1 MWNYPQF
8 LAREKSEKAGASKN
22 PRTRSHSHPSTGR
35 KVQAQQ
41 LPDDLPVKK
50 KTIMK
55 NTKHRV
61 DQKKIQTERQKLEI
75 SSNIPELKKD
85 EIINELKKEIED
97 WKHQGLASYNLIT
110 QLDTY
115 SDNQQKQEAR
125 TIDKSVRSPRLVT
138 TSTQTLDEHCKLS
151 RAESLAPNEQQQ
163 QQQQQ
168 QQRDDSSAS
177 GGESMKLPKS
187 EDERVPTVS
196 WLPCAPMPDTSRT
209 SVSLKTVA
217 DHLAEMDDEPR
228 SKPPR
233 RLCISPE
240 TRQAL
245 ESADKL
251 LANAER
257 LLSQMDFKNVPLDIS
272 DDGSNCENVNDEELY
287 IRNVVASTFQKG
299 YYEPGPSAILD
310 KDDFKIKHEKM
321 AGARKEASK
330 STRMARA
337 RSNSPVRSFEPCLVC
352 HSETKVNKVNR
363 PLEQKTEEKERSGKA
378 ALNVQKA
385 PAISISGE
393 CFSVQAA
400 NIIDIEPQESS
411 QPRSYNNVAT
421 YEINHESK
429 KTDVVVPIPVPE
441 QEKEKSTPTVAAS
454 ETNRDQ
460 FEQDD
465 DDIRVS
471 TIVEEF
477 DDVIDLNVS
486 LGEPG
491 VLAEVDNLLDQQR
504 TLIRHVCKASEKLD
518 QFLMMNGS
526 SLDTDSS
533 PQMGKKSRV
542 SLQKKTAND
551 KQSEARRTPRV
562 EIDLAL
568 DKSEES
574 TSSRAKASRESSRN
588 AKSIASVESL
598 PSKSSRQSSGCQDE
612 SERAISRNET
622 YDLAKPSEPRPD
634 TSTTFGSDAKIVD
647 SHARTNSGFVA
658 NLKVPVALKDNN
670 STAKKSVERK
680 LTRSDPLESDRNEE
694 RVNKEKKNEADCDV
708 TDHEDNISSNSSS
721 MSTEN
726 RDSPVGSRESQAHG
740 QESPSS
746 STSFSEHEDDRST
759 DKASENVND
768 SLRLMHVSHFEHRSA
783 TPDESPDEES
793 AEKSQLEELST
804 ESKIENSLQEA
815 RENLKRVMKAMDDEL
830 PSSDAASKKQSADFG
845 NGLRL
850 VSRIG
855 ASSLPSDDAGPL
867 SRQNRSMVEILE
879 ETSRLKSNERQ
890 RLSLLKNLESCSIQ
904 AGADRCAVKG
914 LFTSTLIG
922 DAGLVNSCS
931 KLKITDTSSDLYS
944 EGEVCLSSA
953 TTSSLSLG
961 EVRRKIQLTKS
972 KSTTSSSNAT
982 SSTSAARSLGELVP
996 PTD

>member
-1 MWNYPQF
+1 
-8 LAREKSEKAGASKN
+8 
-22 PRTRSHSHPSTGR
+22 
-35 KVQAQQ
+35 
-41 LPDDLPVKK
+41 
-50 KTIMK
+50 
-55 NTKHRV
+55 
-61 DQKKIQTERQKLEI
+61 
-75 SSNIPELKKD
+75 
-85 EIINELKKEIED
+85 
-97 WKHQGLASYNLIT
+97 
-110 QLDTY
+110 
-115 SDNQQKQEAR
+115 
-125 TIDKSVRSPRLVT
+125 
-138 TSTQTLDEHCKLS
+138 
-151 RAESLAPNEQQQ
+151 
-163 QQQQQ
+163 
-168 QQRDDSSAS
+168 
-177 GGESMKLPKS
+177 
-187 EDERVPTVS
+187 
-196 WLPCAPMPDTSRT
+196 
-209 SVSLKTVA
+209 
-217 DHLAEMDDEPR
+217 MDDEPR

-257 LLSQMDFKNVPLDIS
+257 LLSQMDFKDVPLDIS

-310 KDDFKIKHEKM
+310 KDDFKVKHEKM
-321 AGARKEASK
+321 AGAKRSSSMKETSK

-337 RSNSPVRSFEPCLVC
+337 RSNSPARGFEPCLVC
-352 HSETKVNKVNR
+352 HSDQGKANK
-363 PLEQKTEEKERSGKA
+363 PPEEKTEEKERSGKP

-400 NIIDIEPQESS
+400 NIIDIEPREPS

-429 KTDVVVPIPVPE
+429 KTDVVPIPVPE

-454 ETNRDQ
+454 ETNREQ

-465 DDIRVS
+465 DDIQVS

-533 PQMGKKSRV
+533 PQIDKKSRV

-551 KQSEARRTPRV
+551 KQSEARRAPRV

-568 DKSEES
+568 DKSEET
-574 TSSRAKASRESSRN
+574 TSSRAKVSRESSRN

-598 PSKSSRQSSGCQDE
+598 PSKSRQSSGCQDE

-622 YDLAKPSEPRPD
+622 YDLAKPSEPRSN
-634 TSTTFGSDAKIVD
+634 TTTTFGSEAKIVD

-670 STAKKSVERK
+670 STAKKSVAREERK
-680 LTRSDPLESDRNEE
+680 PTRSDPLESNRNEE
-694 RVNKEKKNEADCDV
+694 RVNKEKKNDADCDV
-708 TDHEDNISSNSSS
+708 TDDEDNISSSSS
-721 MSTEN
+721 IGTEN
-726 RDSPVGSRESQAHG
+726 RDSPVGSREAQAHG

-759 DKASENVND
+759 DKASENAND
-768 SLRLMHVSHFEHRSA
+768 SLRLMHVSHFEHRSETA
-783 TPDESPDEES
+783 DEES

-830 PSSDAASKKQSADFG
+830 PTSDAPSRKQSADFG
-845 NGLRL
+845 NGLR
-850 VSRIG
+850 VASRIG
-855 ASSLPSDDAGPL
+855 ASSLPSDAGPL

-922 DAGLVNSCS
+922 DAGLVNNCS

-972 KSTTSSSNAT
+972 KSATSSSNAT
-982 SSTSAARSLGELVP
+982 SSTIDVESDIEPQGPVDIFFHKLTDVLSHAEEGLDYVSIISYIGVMFFSHCGATIGSRRIESLIKATSCVGICVRKRLFRIR
-996 PTD
+996 TKQ

>member
-1 MWNYPQF
+1 M
-8 LAREKSEKAGASKN
+8 
-22 PRTRSHSHPSTGR
+22 
-35 KVQAQQ
+35 
-41 LPDDLPVKK
+41 
-50 KTIMK
+50 
-55 NTKHRV
+55 
-61 DQKKIQTERQKLEI
+61 
-75 SSNIPELKKD
+75 
-85 EIINELKKEIED
+85 
-97 WKHQGLASYNLIT
+97 
-110 QLDTY
+110 
-115 SDNQQKQEAR
+115 
-125 TIDKSVRSPRLVT
+125 
-138 TSTQTLDEHCKLS
+138 
-151 RAESLAPNEQQQ
+151 APNE
-163 QQQQQ
+163 QQ

-177 GGESMKLPKS
+177 GGESMRLPKS

-196 WLPCAPMPDTSRT
+196 WLPCTPMPDTSRT

-299 YYEPGPSAILD
+299 YYEPGPSAIVD

-321 AGARKEASK
+321 AGAKRSSSMKEASK
-330 STRMARA
+330 STQMARA
-337 RSNSPVRSFEPCLVC
+337 RSNSPVRGFEPCMVC
-352 HSETKVNKVNR
+352 HSDQGKANR
-363 PLEQKTEEKERSGKA
+363 PLEQKTEEKERSGKP

-400 NIIDIEPQESS
+400 NIIDIEPQEPS

-429 KTDVVVPIPVPE
+429 KTDVVPILVPE
-441 QEKEKSTPTVAAS
+441 HEKEKSTPTVAAS
-454 ETNRDQ
+454 ETNREQ

-465 DDIRVS
+465 DDDIQVS
-471 TIVEEF
+471 AIVEEF

-551 KQSEARRTPRV
+551 KQSEARRAPRV
-562 EIDLAL
+562 KIDLAL

-588 AKSIASVESL
+588 AKSISSVESL
-598 PSKSSRQSSGCQDE
+598 PSKSRQSSGCQDE
-612 SERAISRNET
+612 SERAIGRNET

-634 TSTTFGSDAKIVD
+634 TTTTFESDAQIVD

-670 STAKKSVERK
+670 STAKKSVAREERK
-680 LTRSDPLESDRNEE
+680 PTRSDPLESDRN
-694 RVNKEKKNEADCDV
+694 KEKKNDADCDV
-708 TDHEDNISSNSSS
+708 TDHEDNISSSSN
-721 MSTEN
+721 TEN

-759 DKASENVND
+759 DKPSENAND

-783 TPDESPDEES
+783 TPDETAGEES

-830 PSSDAASKKQSADFG
+830 PSSDAPSKKQSADFG
-845 NGLRL
+845 NGLRV

-855 ASSLPSDDAGPL
+855 ASSLPSDAGPL
-867 SRQNRSMVEILE
+867 SRQDRSMVEILE

-922 DAGLVNSCS
+922 DAALVDSCS

-944 EGEVCLSSA
+944 EGEVCLSST

-972 KSTTSSSNAT
+972 KSTTSSSNVT